1 MIKLT
6 FPLINHE
13 TIDSLRELGEDSN
26 SAFLLEMVDLF
37 FKHAVPLS
45 DEVRELLK
53 GHNQLELAS
62 KIHALKSQIA
72 NFGAMELAQ
81 ICQNIE
87 KDARSNNYKPNHDD
101 IRVFMAGFA
110 GMVKELEEIK
120 RAELSRAA

>member
-6 FPLINHE
+6 YPIINHE

-26 SAFLLEMVDLF
+26 SAFLLEMIDLF
-37 FKHAVPLS
+37 FKHTVPLS
-45 DEVRELLK
+45 EEVRELVK
-53 GHNQLELAS
+53 GHNHLELAS

-72 NFGAMELAQ
+72 NFGAMGLAQ
-81 ICQNIE
+81 VCQNIE
-87 KDARSNNYKPNHDD
+87 KDARANSYKPNHDD

-120 RAELSRAA
+120 KIELSRAA